1 MTAGLSASPLEFP
14 KEFAQVL
21 PHAQVVKGPEEL
33 TIGPGAGQTADDPVL
48 LELATTQLRAWLQ
61 TYPEIDAVYLS
72 MPEFPDSVA
81 AIGITIGHLAGEAP
95 PSLMGL
101 NVVTNIVWIA
111 PLLYFSYSLRQA
123 RGLRN

>member
-1 MTAGLSASPLEFP
+1 MTAGLSASPLEFT

-72 MPEFPDSVA
+72 MPEFPDWDAQAESSWETLSERVGSEK
-81 AIGITIGHLAGEAP
+81 I
-95 PSLMGL
+95 PSLGQL
-101 NVVTNIVWIA
+101 TETARSRPLIA
-111 PLLYFSYSLRQA
+111 SKEL
-123 RGLRN
+123 